1 VSAAPDFSAIAG
13 VPGPRLMPLLG
24 WRANLLRF
32 FSDPIAYMDAL
43 PSVRGVMPFVAGGC
57 PPVMLRGPGPSV
69 FALGGA
75 CNKAILGDMEGFYS
89 QAIPGPPGSFARL
102 TAGLFSLN
110 TTQHAQQRRLIQPA
124 FHKRRVEGY
133 RDDMVSLTTRMLD
146 GWAVGETRDVL
157 PELQRLT
164 LTIASRTLFGI
175 EVGADTRSLG
185 TQILEVV
192 DRSMSP
198 LTIVSP
204 DLPGFPRRRL
214 VEASARV
221 EAGLRAIIAQKR
233 ADGREDPD
241 VLATLIRTRDEA
253 GEALTDDELIGQ
265 VFLLFFAGHDT
276 TRNALAWTLFLLSQH
291 PAVADALVDELDGV
305 LHGDAPTM
313 EQLARLPLLDG
324 VVKEGLRL
332 FPPAPMT
339 ARMAMR
345 PVTLDGRDLPAG
357 TEVILSYYHTHRDP
371 DVFAEPTRFL
381 PRRWETLA
389 PTPYEYVPFGGGARQ
404 CIGAGFASLEIRVV
418 LALLLQRFRPVLAAG
433 TNVGRQ
439 TSVVLSPHPGL
450 PMVLHPRGAR
460 VTAPAMT
467 GKVRE
472 MVQLEG

>member
-1 VSAAPDFSAIAG
+1 MVFSSVEG
-13 VPGPRLMPLLG
+13 VAGPRAIPLLG
-24 WRANLLRF
+24 WRANQLRF

-43 PSVRGVMPFVAGGC
+43 QAVRGVVPFVTGGC
-57 PPVMLRGPGPSV
+57 PPVMLRGVGPSV

-89 QAIPGPPGSFARL
+89 QAIPGPPGAFARL
-102 TAGLFSLN
+102 TAGLFNMN
-110 TTQHAQQRRLIQPA
+110 TTRHTQQRRLIQPA

-133 RDDMVSLTTRMLD
+133 RDDMVALTTRMLD
-146 GWAVGETRDVL
+146 GWALGETRDVL
-157 PELQRLT
+157 AELQRLT
-164 LTIASRTLFGI
+164 LAIASRCLFGI
-175 EVGADTRSLG
+175 EVGADDSLG
-185 TQILEVV
+185 AQILEVV
-192 DRSMSP
+192 SRSMSP
-198 LTIVSP
+198 LTIASP

-214 VEASARV
+214 VEASTRL
-221 EAGLRAIIAQKR
+221 EADLRAIIARKR
-233 ADGREDPD
+233 ADGPDEPD
-241 VLATLIRTRDEA
+241 VLATLVRTRDEA
-253 GEALTDDELIGQ
+253 GDTLSDDELMGH

-291 PAVADALVDELDGV
+291 PAIADALVDELDGV

-381 PRRWETLA
+381 PKRWETIA

-404 CIGAGFASLEIRVV
+404 CIGAGFAALEIRVV
-418 LALLLQRFRPVLAAG
+418 LALLLQRFRPVLVDG
-433 TNVGRQ
+433 TTVDRH

-450 PMVLHPRGAR
+450 PMVLRPRGER
-460 VTAPAMT
+460 VTAPT
-467 GKVRE
+467 VRGRVRE
-472 MVQLEG
+472 MVRLEG